1 MIIAKNIDRGFF
13 LEIYLTQNLELTDIG
28 DRIRTYVLRMELE
41 KVQNISK
48 EFRPGWAEATME
60 VISENNNLSI
70 FGFWSFLQTRNPPMN
85 DILSW

>member
-1 MIIAKNIDRGFF
+1 MVVAKNVDRGFF
-13 LEIYLTQNLELTDIG
+13 LKIHLTQDLELTDIG
-28 DRIRTYVLRMELE
+28 DGIGTYVLRMKLK

-48 EFRPGWAEATME
+48 EFRPGWAEATVE

-85 DILSW
+85 DVLSR